1 MSKATVNNNAP
12 HGLSRSIFDAVNSWM
27 ARPEQVVQIIIKP
40 PPNVAD
46 RGTLRKLFD
55 DEYVPGLFWI
65 CERVASADFLWDE
78 NIRDYGEWVRHV
90 ARAALQSL
98 TARSGSPGPFT
109 RLNHQTIEFLA
120 DSVLGTLELPCQG
133 RTLAAC
139 HTNQQADALIW
150 RIIKLFLFG
159 DPDTD
164 LPTQQEFNGLARA
177 IISPILNCLADRSID
192 ELWRI
197 AIDAGLIGVDLKE
210 SFLGTQ
216 ITGPGS
222 MSRAIPLKVGS
233 RIASAHE
240 VLDELVR
247 RSTEPLGID
256 FRREYDAEVLAAP
269 GPRSVAWLTDDY
281 IETAFDLKLI
291 EAQMQMKPD
300 LFFTV
305 IARDG
310 SHRQDASYEDVMT
323 LLTGEMSFASLRELH
338 KSGRLHVC
346 PAGPRTSSIDGGMLS
361 QEAADH
367 LAAAHVVVIKGAR
380 SYEMLQGLKK
390 PAYYCLSGNHS
401 FTESLTGLDMS
412 LAQGILLRQ
421 DPGVLTYADFKAR
434 ATRRAYAKSGREY
447 GLARMTASEYAAAR
461 RSANYREH
469 LRRFSNQVDECNAW
483 LLAQADQLGRTF
495 SEVTFSGGS
504 ATGET

>member
-1 MSKATVNNNAP
+1 MNNTAP
-12 HGLSRSIFDAVNSWM
+12 PGSGRSVVDAVNSWM
-27 ARPEQVVQIIIKP
+27 ARPEQLVQMIIRP
-40 PPNVAD
+40 PSDVAD
-46 RGTLRKLFD
+46 RDTIRKLFD
-55 DEYVPGLFWI
+55 DGYVPGLFWI

-78 NIRDYGEWVRHV
+78 NIQDYGEWVRHV
-90 ARAALQSL
+90 TRAALRSL
-98 TARSGSPGPFT
+98 TVRDGSSGPFT
-109 RLNHQTIEFLA
+109 PLTYRMVEFLVN
-120 DSVLGTLELPCQG
+120 SVLAALDLPCQG

-159 DPDTD
+159 DPETD
-164 LPTQQEFNGLARA
+164 LPTQQEFNELAREA
-177 IISPILNCLADRSID
+177 ISPILNWLADRSID
-192 ELWRI
+192 EMWRI

-210 SFLGTQ
+210 SFLGTH

-233 RIASAHE
+233 GITSAHE
-240 VLDELVR
+240 ILDELMR

-256 FRREYDAEVLAAP
+256 FRPEYADEVLASAE
-269 GPRSVAWLTDDY
+269 PRSVAWLTDDY

-291 EAQMQMKPD
+291 EAQMRMKSD

-305 IARDG
+305 IPRDG

-323 LLTGEMSFASLRELH
+323 LLSGEMSFASLRDLH
-338 KSGRLHVC
+338 RSGRLHVC
-346 PAGPRTSSIDGGMLS
+346 PAGPRTSSIDGRMFS
-361 QEAADH
+361 EEAANH

-390 PAYYCLSGNHS
+390 PTYYCLSGNHS

-421 DPGVLTYADFKAR
+421 DPGVLTYADFRAR
-434 ATRRAYAKSGREY
+434 ATRRAYTKSGREY
-447 GLARMTASEYAAAR
+447 GLARMTASEYAFAR

-469 LRRFSNQVDECNAW
+469 LKRFSNQVDECNAW
-483 LLAQADQLGRTF
+483 LLAQAGQLGRTF
-495 SEVTFSGGS
+495 SEVTFGDT
-504 ATGET
+504 ATAGT